1 MTGFIIRVCGLL
13 GRPAKVGAVI
23 FAPGTI
29 TVSLFLAAREGLA
42 RRLGFNRINYKGNP
56 HDNQ

>member
-13 GRPAKVGAVI
+13 WRPEKVGVAT
-23 FAPGTI
+23 FAPGAT

-56 HDNQ
+56 NDNQ